1 MVNYPRGRRPGT
13 TRTREQIA
21 AAARRLFAERG
32 YDRASIRAI
41 AAEAGVDPALV
52 AHFFGSKERLFVS
65 VVELP
70 FRPEEVV
77 ARIAGG
83 GPDEVGAR
91 LAEFV
96 LGVLEDPSAQARAT
110 AIVRAAASEP
120 RAAELLREIISR
132 QVLEPIARALGAED
146 AELRASL
153 AGSQVVGLVMARY
166 VVAVEPLASR
176 PPHVIAAAIAPTLQ
190 RYLMEPLSY

>member
-1 MVNYPRGRRPGT
+1 MPNYPRGRRPGA
-13 TRTREQIA
+13 TRTRDQIA

-32 YDRASIRAI
+32 YDRTSVRAI

-52 AHFFGSKERLFVS
+52 GHFFSSKERLFLE

-70 FRPEEVV
+70 FRSVEVV
-77 ARIAGG
+77 ARLTAGD
-83 GPDEVGAR
+83 PSAAGAR

-96 LGVLEDPSAQARAT
+96 LGVLEDPAGRARVT
-110 AIVRAAASEP
+110 AMVRAAASEP
-120 RAAELLREIISR
+120 RAAEALRQIITR
-132 QVLEPIARALGAED
+132 QVLGPVARALGAED

-166 VVAVEPLASR
+166 VVGVEPLASR
-176 PPHVIAAAIAPTLQ
+176 PAAEVAAAIAPTLQ
-190 RYLMEPLSY
+190 RYLMEPLS